1 MTHRVVVTG
10 MAGLCPLG
18 SHWNEVKIKL
28 LAKTSAI
35 TVQSDWDTI
44 AGLRTRLGAT
54 VPDFQR
60 PPHYPRKKIRTMG
73 RVALLATRATELA
86 LEEAGLKESPILQE
100 HRTGIAYGSAS
111 GSPPALQYFLE
122 QIGVH
127 KTLEGITG
135 AHFTQFMSHTCAAN
149 IGQFFEIK
157 GRIMPTCSA
166 CTAGSQAIGYAYE
179 AIKYGRQDLMIAGGA
194 EELHVASAVVFDVVY
209 ATSKQNEHPD
219 KTPRPFDV
227 DRDGL
232 VAGEGAATLILES
245 LDHAQQ
251 RGAPILAEIVG
262 FATNCDGAHM
272 VNPSTEG
279 MQQVMELALQDATL
293 SPDAIDYVNA
303 HATATEVGDIAESH
317 ATVACFKRLIPIS
330 SLKSYMGHTFG
341 ACGAVEAW
349 LCIQMMSEGWL
360 APTINLDRVDP
371 RCAEL
376 DYLTDT
382 RFCQPTYIM
391 SNNFAFGGINTSLI
405 LKRWDPSSPSR

>member
-1 MTHRVVVTG
+1 MTRRVVVTG

-18 SHWNEVKIKL
+18 SHWDEVKTKL
-28 LAKTSAI
+28 LAKTSGI
-35 TVQSDWDTI
+35 TVQPDWGAI
-44 AGLRTRLGAT
+44 RGLRTRLGAT

-73 RVALLATRATELA
+73 KVALLATRATELA
-86 LEEAGLKESPILQE
+86 LEEAKLIENPALHE
-100 HRTGIAYGSAS
+100 HTTGVAYGSTS
-111 GSPPALQYFLE
+111 GSPPALQYFVE
-122 QIGVH
+122 QLIVN

-135 AHFTQFMSHTCAAN
+135 AHFTQYMSHTCAAN

-157 GRIMPTCSA
+157 GRIMPTSSA
-166 CTAGSQAIGYAYE
+166 CTAGSQAIGFAYE
-179 AIKYGRQDLMIAGGA
+179 AIKYGRQNIMIAGGA

-251 RGAPILAEIVG
+251 RGVPILAEIVG

-272 VNPSTEG
+272 VNPSIEG
-279 MQQVMELALQDATL
+279 MQQVMKLALHEADL
-293 SPDAIDYVNA
+293 SPQAIDYVNA

-317 ATVACFKRLIPIS
+317 ATAACFKRLIPIS
-330 SLKSYMGHTFG
+330 SLKSYLGHTFG

-349 LCIQMMSEGWL
+349 LCIHMMSEGWL

-376 DYLTDT
+376 DYLTDV
-382 RFCQPTYIM
+382 RSCQSTYIM

-405 LKRWDPSSPSR
+405 FKRWDS